1 MIAYIKKG
9 LLRFSY
15 EIVRKLDHQPTFVS
29 APIGPIPNHPLPSLE
44 NIDCFSIKPLT
55 KGLAQSCLG
64 HVGPIYKTPK
74 INNLRLGF
82 LDNR

>member
-1 MIAYIKKG
+1 
-9 LLRFSY
+9 
-15 EIVRKLDHQPTFVS
+15 
-29 APIGPIPNHPLPSLE
+29 LPSLE

-55 KGLAQSCLG
+55 EGLAQFCLCNIRP
-64 HVGPIYKTPK
+64 VSKPPK

>member
-55 KGLAQSCLG
+55 EGLAQFCLCNIRP
-64 HVGPIYKTPK
+64 VSKPPK